1 MNERYL
7 IINADDFG
15 LCESMNQAVQEL
27 FRLGAITSS
36 SILSPAPRAAKAS
49 ALAAQQKLPAGV
61 HWTLFSEWKEELWP
75 AASLQGKHGF
85 LTDNGFL
92 PADGG
97 AAAKRAASSDI
108 TRELEAQY
116 LRMAAAGCIP
126 DHADSHGGTLYGIN
140 GRLFFINAFRLCR
153 KYGLPFRFA
162 RTTAFLERQ
171 FAGRVSPAV
180 TLAHSGIVFL
190 AERMGVALPD
200 YFITNPYPGHNKK
213 TKRTD
218 NRSG

>member
-97 AAAKRAASSDI
+97 AAAKRAASKI
-108 TRELEAQY
+108 
-116 LRMAAAGCIP
+116 
-126 DHADSHGGTLYGIN
+126 
-140 GRLFFINAFRLCR
+140 GR
-153 KYGLPFRFA
+153 
-162 RTTAFLERQ
+162 
-171 FAGRVSPAV
+171 
-180 TLAHSGIVFL
+180 AHV
-190 AERMGVALPD
+190 
-200 YFITNPYPGHNKK
+200 
-213 TKRTD
+213 
-218 NRSG
+218 

>member
-126 DHADSHGGTLYGIN
+126 DHADSHGGTCMGLMEG
-140 GRLFFINAFRLCR
+140 FF
-153 KYGLPFRFA
+153 
-162 RTTAFLERQ
+162 
-171 FAGRVSPAV
+171 S
-180 TLAHSGIVFL
+180 
-190 AERMGVALPD
+190 
-200 YFITNPYPGHNKK
+200 
-213 TKRTD
+213 
-218 NRSG
+218 